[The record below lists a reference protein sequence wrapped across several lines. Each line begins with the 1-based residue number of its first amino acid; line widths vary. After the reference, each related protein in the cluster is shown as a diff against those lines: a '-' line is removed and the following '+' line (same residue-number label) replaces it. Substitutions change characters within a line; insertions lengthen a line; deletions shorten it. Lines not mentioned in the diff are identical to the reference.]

1 MEDNFDRNENI
12 NHSSFIPHNSSL
24 IGKVYLVGAG
34 PGSID
39 YLTIRAQQLLDR
51 AEVLVYDALVDPQ
64 ILELV
69 PANCL
74 KLYVGKRG
82 GSESFPQEKIDRLL
96 VYYCL
101 QGKQVVRLKSGDPF
115 IFGRSREE
123 IEVLIGAG
131 CNFELVPGISSA
143 IAAPLLA
150 GIPLTDKDLSSCFAV
165 ASAHQPDILDWEAL
179 ARIDTLVIL
188 MGGGTLPKI
197 VANLI
202 ANGRSPS
209 YPVAIVKNCGRIE
222 QEIWQGTLSDIV
234 DLTAGIS
241 LSPSVIIIGKVVELA
256 DNFSNS
262 SQNLPL
268 AGKTVLVTRAAEQSS
283 QFTNLLQ
290 AKGAKVIEMPAL
302 EIMPPSSWDK
312 LDRAIDNLAD
322 FDWLI
327 LTSAN
332 GVEYFFDRLAHFARD
347 TRALAGIKIAVVGKK
362 TASVLKQKGIV
373 ADFIPPDFVADS
385 LVENFPEPLQGQK
398 ILFPRVETGGREV
411 LVTELTA
418 SGAEVI
424 EVPAYQSGCPQ
435 QINSEAWQAIET
447 GQVDIVTFASSKTV
461 KNFCQLVENELKDRQ
476 DRNIRSILEKICL
489 ASIGPQTSQTCGEAF
504 GRVDVEAKE
513 YTLPGLTEAI
523 VNKFR
528 A

>member
-1 MEDNFDRNENI
+1 MKDNFGRDEQI
-12 NHSSFIPHNSSL
+12 ELSSFIPHNSSL

-34 PGSID
+34 PGSIA
-39 YLTIRAQQLLDR
+39 YLTIRGKQLLDR
-51 AEVLVYDALVDPQ
+51 AEVLVYDALVDSQ

-69 PANCL
+69 PTDCL
-74 KLYVGKRG
+74 KFDVGKRG
-82 GSESFPQEKIDRLL
+82 GSESFPQAKINQLL

-101 QGKQVVRLKSGDPF
+101 QGKQVVRLKSGDPL

-123 IEVLIGAG
+123 VEALVNAD

-143 IAAPLLA
+143 MAAPLLA

-165 ASAHQPDILDWEAL
+165 LSAHQPEIIDWEAL

-188 MGGGTLPKI
+188 MGGSTLPEI
-197 VANLI
+197 IANLI
-202 ANGRSPS
+202 ARGRSTCD
-209 YPVAIVKNCGRIE
+209 PVAIVKNCGRVE

-256 DNFSNS
+256 ENFTNY
-262 SQNLPL
+262 SQKLPL
-268 AGKTVLVTRAAEQSS
+268 TGKNILVTRAAEQSS
-283 QFTNLLQ
+283 QFTNLLE

-312 LDRAIDNLAD
+312 LDRAIENLAD

-332 GVEYFFDRLAHFARD
+332 GVEYFFDRLATFAKDAR
-347 TRALAGIKIAVVGKK
+347 TLAGIKIAVVGKK
-362 TASVLKQKGIV
+362 TASILQQKGLQ

-385 LVENFPEPLQGQK
+385 LVENFPESLQGK
-398 ILFPRVETGGREV
+398 KVLFPRVETGGREV
-411 LVTELTA
+411 LVTELTG

-435 QINSEAWQAIET
+435 KVNFETWQALQK
-447 GQVDIVTFASSKTV
+447 GQIDIVTFASSKTV
-461 KNFCQLVENELKDRQ
+461 KNFCQLIDNELKNKQ
-476 DRNIRSILEKICL
+476 EKNIRSLLEKVCI
-489 ASIGPQTSQTCGEAF
+489 ASIGPQTSQTCYELF

-523 VNKFR
+523 VQKFS
-528 A
+528 